1 MLCGRARARY
11 APAMT
16 TLTPRQKLVQVSL
29 QLQQM
34 AAPTAQTHMAK
45 QAALGLEH
53 VLTEARLST
62 LDGIA
67 ASLASIDGAE
77 ALDAWYRNAWE
88 QWMVEA
94 SRRYAAVLE
103 EYPPDERAAESQG
116 IMATLQREMQNQ
128 HRQREARAD
137 WIDAA
142 RRACV
147 LARRGREMDPES
159 PGIVLADD
167 EDMAEFERQVARA
180 DASSALQR
188 TLFEERAARIKA
200 NMEKLQPR

>member
-1 MLCGRARARY
+1 MS
-11 APAMT
+11 
-16 TLTPRQKLVQVSL
+16 TLTPEQKLIEVAL

-34 AAPTAQTHMAK
+34 AVPIAQTHMAK
-45 QAALGLEH
+45 QATLGLEL

-67 ASLASIDGAE
+67 ASLASIDDME
-77 ALDAWYRNAWE
+77 ALDGWHRGAWE
-88 QWMVEA
+88 HWMVEA

-103 EYPPDERAAESQG
+103 AYPPDERGAESQG
-116 IMATLQREMQNQ
+116 IMAALQREMHNQ
-128 HRQREARAD
+128 HRQRAARAD

-142 RRACV
+142 RQVCV
-147 LARRGREMDPES
+147 LARRGRERDPET

-180 DASSALQR
+180 DAASALQR
-188 TLFEERAARIKA
+188 TLYEERAARIKA
-200 NMEKLQPR
+200 GMEKLQPR